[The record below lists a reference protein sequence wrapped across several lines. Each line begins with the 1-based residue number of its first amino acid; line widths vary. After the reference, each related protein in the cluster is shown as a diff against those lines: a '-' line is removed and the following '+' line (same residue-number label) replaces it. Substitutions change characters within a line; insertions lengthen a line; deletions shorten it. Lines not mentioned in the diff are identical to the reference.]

1 MRHRG
6 AAFAAFGIFGVMYLK
21 FYLDE
26 EGNRIYTL
34 KATDPQ
40 GRQTQSAHP
49 ARFSPEDKNSKYRII
64 IKKLFNMLIWEWRRK
79 WRQYIRNR
87 RPPSRLSYQ
96 QLTKGY
102 TRVSFALFI
111 VGWHVIG
118 FVIWRKVEKL
128 KKDNPQEKV
137 LLSEIP
143 QKGFMELSDEGKE
156 DIDFEDIDR

>member
-1 MRHRG
+1 M
-6 AAFAAFGIFGVMYLK
+6 IFL
-21 FYLDE
+21 L
-26 EGNRIYTL
+26 
-34 KATDPQ
+34 
-40 GRQTQSAHP
+40 
-49 ARFSPEDKNSKYRII
+49 RFR
-64 IKKLFNMLIWEWRRK
+64 
-79 WRQYIRNR
+79 
-87 RPPSRLSYQ
+87 
-96 QLTKGY
+96 Y